1 MNGGRM
7 KHFRIFGK
15 IREAESGKGMPDL
28 MVEVHDADL
37 FTDELLATAKTD
49 RDGSFSVDYPPPLL
63 PTRYREKPDI
73 FLNIKLPEG
82 KLIASTRN
90 DLSTDAQTDTEI
102 NVDIFRQVRVW
113 SGLEKEKELPEAG
126 CTGKA
131 GPLTTWTF
139 LSDVSRQTALMRQ
152 IQEDMKGKTSIL
164 QVIKQYMTELYL
176 NPDNNALP
184 FAKIMELF
192 GAGVTPEAI
201 EGHFYGVW
209 LFFRTGDQQEPCAPI
224 GNVLQVLL
232 GTTLDAQCP
241 WVGKTLIPLS
251 QSEVNTFTDG
261 GIDAGRRVFCAIN
274 HFRRMDMQ
282 IPNNVA
288 FQIFDIWAGL
298 DDAPPEEKKKYGHEK
313 NGRHMIAVKGPSV
326 YPKTNRD
333 VFILNYRWKN
343 LANKAPLRW
352 LIDEVVQIAEGLYL
366 GQILSAT
373 RRLLGPYDP
382 ARPPADY
389 AYQTFAYFLMFSE
402 DWNKEAQRLF
412 PFLNIPSLQDQMI

>member
-1 MNGGRM
+1 M
-7 KHFRIFGK
+7 KHFRVFGK
-15 IREAESGKGMPDL
+15 IREAESGKGIPGL
-28 MVEVHDADL
+28 TVEVMDADL
-37 FTDELLATAKTD
+37 FIDELIGTVQSD
-49 RDGSFSVDYPPPLL
+49 PDGSFFIDFPPPLL
-63 PTRYREKPDI
+63 PIHYREKPDI
-73 FLNIKLPEG
+73 YLNIKLTDG

-90 DLSTDAQTDTEI
+90 NLRMDVQNSSEI
-102 NVDIFRQVRVW
+102 NVDISRPVRVW
-113 SGLEKEKELPEAG
+113 SGLEKEKQPSKARR
-126 CTGKA
+126 TGKEA
-131 GPLTTWTF
+131 PLTTWTF
-139 LSDVSRQTALMRQ
+139 LPDLSGQTPLMRQ
-152 IQEDMKGKTSIL
+152 IQNDMQGNTSIL
-164 QVIKQYMTELYL
+164 ELLKQYMSELYL

-184 FAKIMELF
+184 FEKIMELF
-192 GAGVTPEAI
+192 RSGATPEAI

-209 LFFRTGDQQEPCAPI
+209 MFFRTGDQQEPFSSI

-232 GTTLDAQCP
+232 GTALDSQCP

-251 QSEVNTFTDG
+251 QSEVDAVTDG
-261 GIDAGRRVFCAIN
+261 GIDPGRRVFCAVN
-274 HFRRMDMQ
+274 HFHRMNMQ
-282 IPNNVA
+282 VPNNVA

-298 DDAPPEEKKKYGHEK
+298 DDAPPAEQKKYGHEK
-313 NGRHMIAVKGPSV
+313 NGKHMIAVKGPSV

-343 LANKAPLRW
+343 LANKAPLCW

-402 DWNKEAQRLF
+402 DWNDEAQRLF
-412 PFLNIPSLQDQMI
+412 PFLNIPSLQG